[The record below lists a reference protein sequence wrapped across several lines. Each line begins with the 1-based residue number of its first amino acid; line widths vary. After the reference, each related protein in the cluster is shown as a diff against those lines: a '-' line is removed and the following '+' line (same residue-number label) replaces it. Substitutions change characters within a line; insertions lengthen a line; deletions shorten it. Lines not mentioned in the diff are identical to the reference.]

1 MSEPEVYQK
10 FIEWLGKTWWEL
22 PDSEHL
28 LLLIK
33 SRYTTE
39 EAEFLTGFPFS
50 GRSLE
55 ELSELKSMDPDQLG
69 PYLDGLA
76 QKGILFRKAG
86 DSTVRY
92 SLNDS
97 YFVFFS
103 QRLLAGPG

>member
-1 MSEPEVYQK
+1 MPEEAIYRN

-28 LLLIK
+28 LPLIK

-55 ELSELKSMDPDQLG
+55 ELSELKSMDPDQLW

-76 QKGILFRKAG
+76 QKGILFRRAG
-86 DSTVRY
+86 DNTVR
-92 SLNDS
+92 
-97 YFVFFS
+97 
-103 QRLLAGPG
+103 